1 MPVTRRRGRGGNG
14 DGGDVGPQARASPRV
29 VGGASTPARRNT
41 RVACRLP
48 RRPSRTDAERRSQRR
63 RRRAFARRR
72 AVPPASAP
80 IRLPGSNVSWVTSGE
95 PSHGRAVPAASGPT
109 QPTASKAVSAGGW
122 GLTVAAECHS
132 RRSHCPSSGP
142 SRSSTRRRRRL
153 LLHQPQHFA
162 GLRMASQ
169 GLLREDAT
177 PVDLHLE
184 HAARRLNQ
192 LHVSVGVG
200 LADLGRQTGGPGLVV
215 SDDAVFDG
223 DAHAVND
230 SCA

>member
-1 MPVTRRRGRGGNG
+1 
-14 DGGDVGPQARASPRV
+14 
-29 VGGASTPARRNT
+29 
-41 RVACRLP
+41 
-48 RRPSRTDAERRSQRR
+48 
-63 RRRAFARRR
+63 
-72 AVPPASAP
+72 
-80 IRLPGSNVSWVTSGE
+80 
-95 PSHGRAVPAASGPT
+95 
-109 QPTASKAVSAGGW
+109 
-122 GLTVAAECHS
+122 
-132 RRSHCPSSGP
+132 
-142 SRSSTRRRRRL
+142 
-153 LLHQPQHFA
+153 
-162 GLRMASQ
+162 MASQ